1 VRRQGSSGPLTSRR
15 TPGALALLG
24 AVALAVLG
32 LQAPAASARQA
43 SPAAATATATATATD
58 NGVAPSYEPVC
69 GTPEP
74 GRFACFA
81 LRRTDVS
88 AARGLRAA
96 AAPAGY
102 GPGDLQ
108 SAYNLPPDGGAGQT
122 IAIVD
127 AYDDPTAEADLAV
140 YREQYGLP
148 PCTAESGCF
157 TKVDQRGGSAYPEPS
172 TDWAGEI
179 SLDLDM
185 VSATAPKAHI
195 LLVEGDDPSGDNLG
209 AAVDT
214 AVALGAKYVS
224 NSYGTDYRG
233 GPGSGEDP
241 SETTDLD
248 AHYNHPGV
256 AVVAS
261 SGDYAYGVSYPAAS
275 KYVTSVGGTSLSR
288 DGNSARGW
296 SEAAWAK
303 AGSGCSLYEPKPA
316 FQQDTGCAHRAVADV
331 SAVADPATGVAVYQ
345 TYGNTGW
352 SVYGGTSASSP
363 IIASVYAD
371 AATPVAGTYPNAYPY
386 ANGSGLNDVTA
397 GSNGGCDP
405 SYLCRAA
412 AGYDGPTGLGT
423 PNGLQSFR
431 TGPHGRLSGTLSDRA
446 TGKPVVGATIS
457 SGTDAART
465 DATGHYVLAL
475 PAGTHDVTATAFGYA
490 TRTLKDV
497 PIADGASVTRNITVT
512 RVPSETVSGKVTD
525 GSGHGWPLYARI
537 GVAGD
542 PNAVWTD
549 PATGAYKVTL
559 PRNADFTL
567 DVAAVSPGYKALTR
581 QIHVGTK
588 PVTANLSLTA
598 DPWAATAPGYGLHL
612 TGTTETF
619 DSSTAP
625 PHGWTIT
632 NAAGTEGGWEF
643 DDPAGEGNYTGGE
656 GSFAIVDSTYYGWSA
671 SQDSELISP
680 VYDFSN
686 KDNPELAF
694 DMEYTWNPS
703 RMTIGVEASDDG
715 GATWTSVW
723 APTDGEYYA
732 GPTQVVVP
740 LTAYA
745 NAKSVQLRFHYA
757 STGVWYWGVDDVF
770 VGQRDFTPTPGGLVV
785 GTAKDANTGLPAA
798 GVTVGDA
805 AVRTQT
811 VATPEDPTLADGYFS
826 LFTPGPGRHTL
837 TAAKSN
843 YTDQPQTLTIRADR
857 TTTAAYSLKAGR
869 LAVTP
874 AGLDVTAAR
883 GKQVTRQ
890 LRITNTGTASAT
902 LTLGE
907 QPEALHPDAAQ
918 GAPLQRLKGDYSLGR
933 VPARSTVATP
943 SGRTAPAPANSW
955 QSAPDL
961 PAAVMDDIADSHQGR
976 IYAGFGDPGFSINGE
991 GDSNDLYV
999 LDPGAGAWKQLAS
1012 ATDAREAPGH
1022 GFIGDKLYIAG
1033 GWGGPEETPDPKLEV
1048 YDTVTGT
1055 WSTGAPDPRPHA
1067 GSGSAV
1073 LDGKLYLVGG
1083 CDVSCGVSDVNVYD
1097 PATDAWSQA
1106 TDYPEPVSWVS
1117 CAPVDGRLYCGGGAT
1132 NAGNIPHTYVYD
1144 PASRAWTRLVDM
1156 PVPLWGSAYAA
1167 ANGLLVVAGG
1177 VNGDVL
1183 SNQSFAFDPREGTW
1197 SALPNAATATYR
1209 GGGALGFYKVGGGT
1223 GGLSVTST
1231 VENLP
1236 GFAVD
1241 PASDVPWL
1249 KESSRRITLPP
1260 GATTTVTV
1268 TFDTTGAAITG
1279 PGDYHARLDFGTD
1292 TPYALPSIA
1301 VALHV
1306 TAPQQ
1311 DGGRPGR

>member
-1 VRRQGSSGPLTSRR
+1 V
-15 TPGALALLG
+15 PGGLALLG
-24 AVALAVLG
+24 AIAVAVSG
-32 LQAPAASARQA
+32 LQAPAASAHPA
-43 SPAAATATATATATD
+43 PAADGGGEA
-58 NGVAPSYEPVC
+58 SYRPVC

-81 LRRTDVS
+81 VRRTDLS
-88 AARGLRAA
+88 AARGMRA

-102 GPGDLQ
+102 GPGDLR
-108 SAYNLPPDGGAGQT
+108 SAYNLPADGGAGQT

-140 YREQYGLP
+140 YRAQFGVP
-148 PCTAESGCF
+148 ACTAADGCF
-157 TKVDQRGGSAYPEPS
+157 TKVDQRGGTDYPAPDA
-172 TDWAGEI
+172 DWAGEI

-185 VSATAPKAHI
+185 VSATAPNAHI

-233 GPGSGEDP
+233 GAGSGEDP
-241 SETTDLD
+241 SQTTDLD
-248 AHYNHPGV
+248 AHYDHPGV

-261 SGDYAYGVSYPAAS
+261 SGDYAYGVAYPAAS
-275 KYVTSVGGTSLSR
+275 QFVTSVGGTSLTR
-288 DGNSARGW
+288 DGSSARGW

-352 SVYGGTSASSP
+352 GVFGGTSVSSP

-386 ANGSGLNDVTA
+386 ANRAGLNDVTT

-412 AGYDGPTGLGT
+412 EGYDGPTGLGT

-431 TGPHGRLSGTLSDRA
+431 TGPHGRLSGSLLDSA

-457 SGTDAART
+457 SGTDAAHT
-465 DATGHYVLAL
+465 DATGHYALAL
-475 PAGTHDVTATAFGYA
+475 PAGAHDVTATAFGYA
-490 TRTLKDV
+490 TRTLKHV
-497 PIADGASVTRNITVT
+497 SIADGTSVTKDITVT

-542 PNAVWTD
+542 PNAVWSN
-549 PATGAYKVTL
+549 PATGAYTVNL
-559 PRNADFTL
+559 PRDADFTL
-567 DVAAVSPGYKALTR
+567 DVAADAPGYQDLTKR
-581 QIHVGTK
+581 IHVGTR
-588 PVTANLSLTA
+588 PLAADLPLTV
-598 DPWAATAPGYGLHL
+598 DPWVATAPGYAVHL

-625 PHGWTIT
+625 PQGWTVT
-632 NAAGTEGGWEF
+632 NAEGTKGGWEF
-643 DDPAGEGNYTGGE
+643 DDPAGEGNSTGGQ
-656 GSFAIVDSTYYGWSA
+656 GSFAIVDSTYYGWDA
-671 SQDSELISP
+671 GQDSELVSP
-680 VYDFSN
+680 AYDFTG

-694 DMEYTWNPS
+694 DMMYTYNPS
-703 RMTIGVEASDDG
+703 RMDFGVQASDDG
-715 GATWTSVW
+715 GATWATVW
-723 APTDGEYYA
+723 SPDDNVYYA
-732 GPTQVVVP
+732 GPTPVVVP

-745 NAKSVQLRFHYA
+745 NAKAVRLRFHYA
-757 STGVWYWGVDDVF
+757 ATGVWYWGVDDVF

-785 GTAKDANTGLPAA
+785 GTAKDANTGLPATGA
-798 GVTVGDA
+798 TISDGSDP

-811 VATPEDPTLADGYFS
+811 ASTPEDPTLDDGYFS
-826 LFTPGPGRHTL
+826 LFTPGPGKHTL
-837 TAAKSN
+837 TAIKSN
-843 YTDQPQTLTIRADR
+843 YTDQSKGLIVRADR
-857 TTTAAYSLKAGR
+857 TTAISYALKSGR
-869 LAVTP
+869 LAVAP
-874 AGLDVTAAR
+874 GGIEATAAR

-890 LRITNTGTASAT
+890 LRITNTGTADAT

-907 QPEALHPDAAQ
+907 QPDTLLPDAAR
-918 GAPLQRLKGDYSLGR
+918 GAPLRRVKGDYPLGR
-933 VPARSTVATP
+933 VPAASTGASP
-943 SGRTAPAPANSW
+943 AGHAAPTPANAW
-955 QSAPDL
+955 QSAPSL
-961 PAAVMDDIADSHQGR
+961 PAAMMDNVADSHQGR
-976 IYAGFGDPGFSINGE
+976 LYSGFGDPGLSVNGE

-999 LDPGAGAWKQLAS
+999 LAPGAGSWKQLAS
-1012 ATDAREAPGH
+1012 ATDTREAPGH

-1033 GWGGPEETPDPKLEV
+1033 GWGGPDENPDPKLEV
-1048 YDTVTGT
+1048 YDTATDT
-1055 WSTGAPDPRPHA
+1055 WSTGASDPRPHA

-1073 LDGKLYLVGG
+1073 LDGRLYLVGG
-1083 CDVSCGVSDVNVYD
+1083 CDVDCGVSDVNVYD
-1097 PATDAWSQA
+1097 PATDTWSQA
-1106 TDYPEPVSWVS
+1106 ADYPEPVSWVS
-1117 CAPVDGRLYCGGGAT
+1117 CAPVDGKLYCGGGAT
-1132 NAGNIPHTYVYD
+1132 NAGNTAHTYVYD
-1144 PASRAWTRLVDM
+1144 PASKKWTRLADM

-1177 VNGDVL
+1177 VDNDVL
-1183 SNQSFAFDPREGTW
+1183 SNQSFAYDPRKGSW

-1223 GGLSVTST
+1223 GGLAVTSA

-1241 PASDVPWL
+1241 PTADVPWL
-1249 KESSRRITLPP
+1249 KESTQRLTLRP

-1268 TFDTTGAAITG
+1268 TFDAGSTGVTG

-1292 TPYALPSIA
+1292 TPYVLPPAA
-1301 VALHV
+1301 VTLHV
-1306 TAPQQ
+1306 TAPHRTTTQPA
-1311 DGGRPGR
+1311 R